1 MTPQLWIGLVFL
13 AAVVIFLFVAY
24 FAKERDTQNKNNILR
39 FLMALSAG
47 FAGGFLSGD
56 ALFKLESQMSDGLKL
71 TISGTAGCALF
82 FTIWLTR
89 SRQQQMP
96 LLQDTF
102 NFSILNGWTFE
113 QTVRTIVRAARGVVD
128 IKGFTPEQLSLILE
142 NTELMNTTA
151 KEALEK
157 LKHLNSNIP
166 NYKVSNVEG
175 KFIVEILIR

>member
-1 MTPQLWIGLVFL
+1 MTPQLWIGLGFLAVLVVFL
-13 AAVVIFLFVAY
+13 FISY
-24 FAKERDTQNKNNILR
+24 FAPDRNTHNQSNTLR
-39 FLMALSAG
+39 FLTALCAG

-56 ALFKLESQMSDGLKL
+56 ALFKLDTQMSDGLKL

-89 SRQQQMP
+89 NKPPQTP
-96 LLQDTF
+96 APPDTF

-113 QTVRTIVRAARGVVD
+113 QTVRTIVKAVKGVVELKD
-128 IKGFTPEQLSLILE
+128 FTPEQLSLILE
-142 NTELMNTTA
+142 STELKNTTA

-166 NYKVSNVEG
+166 NYTVSRTDNN
-175 KFIVEILIR
+175 FIVKNQTS

>member
-1 MTPQLWIGLVFL
+1 MTPQLWIGLGFL
-13 AAVVIFLFVAY
+13 AALVIFLFIAY
-24 FAKERDTQNKNNILR
+24 FAKDRDTQNQSNILR

-56 ALFKLESQMSDGLKL
+56 ALFKLDSQMSDSLKL

-89 SRQQQMP
+89 NKQQTTP
-96 LLQDTF
+96 PPPDTF

-113 QTVRTIVRAARGVVD
+113 VAIRTIIKAAKGVVD
-128 IKGFTPEQLSLILE
+128 IKGFTTEQLSLILQS
-142 NTELMNTTA
+142 TELKNTTA

-157 LKHLNSNIP
+157 LKYLNSNIP
-166 NYKVSNVEG
+166 DYMVNREQDNYVVQTK
-175 KFIVEILIR
+175 